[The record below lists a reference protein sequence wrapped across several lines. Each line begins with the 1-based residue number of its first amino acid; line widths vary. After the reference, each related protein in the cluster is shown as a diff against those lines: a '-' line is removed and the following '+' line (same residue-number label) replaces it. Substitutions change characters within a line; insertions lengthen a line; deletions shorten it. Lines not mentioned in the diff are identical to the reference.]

1 MTRTPAEELVHFL
14 SDMYS
19 VELQALAQLVSAP
32 EMAGDDFIAEQF
44 RLHYAETRQQAA
56 LVHELLEAR
65 GGEPSALKDA
75 IMRTGGK
82 SFLLFARAL
91 PETPG
96 RLVAHSYSYEAMEW
110 AGYEMLKRLA
120 AQAEDA
126 QVEHVAH
133 EIAAQE
139 HTMMERLEACFD
151 RAEQASH
158 GDTAPD
164 EFGDQLRKHLKEAH
178 ALEMQANKLLE
189 RARHMS
195 PQGANFDQACRNM
208 LSEARE
214 HAGSDASNVLD
225 AAMAFGGFN
234 WGVFFQVQTDR
245 PAKMAAFAFAFLHLQ
260 IGGYELLLRFAR
272 RAGDGRSE
280 QICRQVLGD
289 KRALAARLGGTFDD
303 AVEVTLETM
312 NTAQAM
318 SWSGRRS
325 TSQRTA
331 D

>member
-1 MTRTPAEELVHFL
+1 MTRTPAEELVQFL

-32 EMAGDDFIAEQF
+32 EMAGDEFIAEQF
-44 RLHYAETRQQAA
+44 RLHHAETRQQAA
-56 LVHELLEAR
+56 LVHELLASR

-75 IMRTGGK
+75 IMRAGGK
-82 SFLLFARAL
+82 SFLAFARAL

-120 AQAEDA
+120 SHAEDA
-126 QVEHVAH
+126 QVEHIAN

-139 HTMMERLEACFD
+139 RTMMQRLEACFD
-151 RAEQASH
+151 RAEAASH
-158 GDTAPD
+158 GGTPPD
-164 EFGDQLRKHLKEAH
+164 EFGAQMLKHLKESH
-178 ALEMQANKLLE
+178 ALEMQADKLLE

-195 PQGANFDQACRNM
+195 PQGANLDQACRNM

-214 HAGSDASNVLD
+214 HAGVLELRLKTLGSDVSKVLD

-234 WGVFFQVQTDR
+234 WGLFFQAQADR

-260 IGGYELLLRFAR
+260 IGGYELLLRFAQ

-280 QICRQVLGD
+280 QICRQVLAD
-289 KRALAARLGGTFDD
+289 KRALAARLEATFDD
-303 AVEVTLETM
+303 AVEVTINAIGTPH
-312 NTAQAM
+312 
-318 SWSGRRS
+318 
-325 TSQRTA
+325 
-331 D
+331 